1 MCLLLIHRNLCKI
14 PNVQRSAQAA
24 LYTIKTQHTATPSAA
39 NEATPEV
46 IAEHIELLG
55 GICVLGAVETVPM
68 RVAHEMPG
76 SNDEV
81 ERRGNAPKTDGAS
94 LFQSSTLS
102 LAHRR
107 RGPRSLEPIVGG
119 QLPKYPNQPRQDT

>member
-1 MCLLLIHRNLCKI
+1 MSERRVRGRCRQSSRERRTFACLLLIYRNLRKV
-14 PNVQRSAQAA
+14 PPVQRSAQAT
-24 LYTIKTQHTATPSAA
+24 LHTIKTQHTAAPSAA

-55 GICVLGAVETVPM
+55 GVCVLGTVETVPM

-81 ERRGNAPKTDGAS
+81 ERRGVVPTQNEGS
-94 LFQSSTLS
+94 
-102 LAHRR
+102 
-107 RGPRSLEPIVGG
+107 
-119 QLPKYPNQPRQDT
+119 